1 MRKRDGEKE
10 LVNDEIKINFSFKQI
25 IYYSIFFFFNIARK
39 IFKKRRFIPIS
50 LPFFLNQIFYDRLNK
65 NLIKFKIRDYIDSIM
80 VAQVFYS
87 EDYSLEK
94 FRRNNEISQYYK
106 NILKQNLKPLIIDCG
121 AHIGL
126 ATKYF
131 SLIYPHSKLI
141 CIEPVMGN
149 FNQAKINNL
158 EYHNVEFLN
167 KAVGA
172 EDGKGSIY
180 NPKLGN
186 NAYRVNKNEKGDINI
201 ISVNSIL
208 KNLEE
213 DAIPFIIKIDIE
225 GFENELFSKNTEWI
239 DNFPIIIIE
248 LHDWM
253 LPKSSNSSNFLSSIS
268 KKNRDFLYSGEN
280 IFSIKNELSERMQN
294 NN

>member
-1 MRKRDGEKE
+1 MTEKK
-10 LVNDEIKINFSFKQI
+10 LVNYEIKINFSFKQK
-25 IYYSIFFFFNIARK
+25 IYYSIFFFFTIARK
-39 IFKKRRFIPIS
+39 IFRKKRFIPIS
-50 LPFFLNQIFYDRLNK
+50 LPFLLNQIFYYRLNK
-65 NLIKFKIRDYIDSIM
+65 NLIRFKIRDFVDFTM
-80 VAQVFYS
+80 VDQIFYS

-94 FRRNNEISQYYK
+94 FLRNNEVNQYYK
-106 NILKQNLKPLIIDCG
+106 NILKKNLKPLIIDCG

-141 CIEPVMGN
+141 CIEPIIGN
-149 FNQAKINNL
+149 FKQAKINNL

-172 EDGKGSIY
+172 EDGKGSID
-180 NPKLGN
+180 NSKLGN
-186 NAYRVNKNEKGDINI
+186 NAYRINRNEEGDINI

-213 DAIPFIIKIDIE
+213 DIIPFIIKIDIE

-239 DNFPIIIIE
+239 DNFPILIIE

-253 LPKSSNSSNFLSSIS
+253 LPKNSNSGNFLSSIS

-280 IFSIKNELSERMQN
+280 IFSIKNELNEKI
-294 NN
+294 

>member
-1 MRKRDGEKE
+1 MTEKE
-10 LVNDEIKINFSFKQI
+10 LVKHEIKINFSFKQK
-25 IYYSIFFFFNIARK
+25 IYYSIFFFFTVARK
-39 IFKKRRFIPIS
+39 IFRKKRLIPIS
-50 LPFFLNQIFYDRLNK
+50 LPFLLNQIFYDRLNK
-65 NLIKFKIRDYIDSIM
+65 NLIKFKIRDFVDFTM
-80 VAQVFYS
+80 VDQVFYS

-94 FRRNNEISQYYK
+94 FLRNYEVNQYYK
-106 NILKQNLKPLIIDCG
+106 NILKKNLKPLIIDCG

-141 CIEPVMGN
+141 CIEPVIGN

-158 EYHNVEFLN
+158 EYHNIEFLN

-172 EDGKGSIY
+172 EDGKGSID

-186 NAYRVNKNEKGDINI
+186 NACRINKNEKGDVNI

-213 DAIPFIIKIDIE
+213 DIIPFIIKIDIE

-253 LPKSSNSSNFLSSIS
+253 LPKISNSGNFLSSIS

-280 IFSIKNELSERMQN
+280 IFSIKNELNEKIG
-294 NN
+294 

>member
-1 MRKRDGEKE
+1 MREREREREREGQRE
-10 LVNDEIKINFSFKQI
+10 NFSFKQK
-25 IYYSIFFFFNIARK
+25 IYYSIFFFFKIAVK
-39 IFKKRRFIPIS
+39 IFKKKRLIPIS

-65 NLIKFKIRDYIDSIM
+65 NLIKVKIRDYVDFTM
-80 VAQVFYS
+80 VAQVFYY

-94 FRRNNEISQYYK
+94 FQRNNEINRYYK

-121 AHIGL
+121 GHIGL

-131 SLIYPHSKLI
+131 SLIYPDSKLI
-141 CIEPVMGN
+141 CIEPVINN

-158 EYHNVEFLN
+158 QYHNVEFLN

-186 NAYRVNKNEKGDINI
+186 NAYRINKNEEGDINI

-208 KNLEE
+208 KNSEE
-213 DAIPFIIKIDIE
+213 DIIPFIIKIDIE

-280 IFSIKNELSERMQN
+280 IFSIKNELNEKI
-294 NN
+294 

>member
-1 MRKRDGEKE
+1 MTEKK
-10 LVNDEIKINFSFKQI
+10 LVNYEIKINFSFKQK
-25 IYYSIFFFFNIARK
+25 IYYSIFFFFTIARK
-39 IFKKRRFIPIS
+39 IFRKKRLIPIS
-50 LPFFLNQIFYDRLNK
+50 LPFLLNQIFYDRLNK
-65 NLIKFKIRDYIDSIM
+65 NLIKFKIRDFVDFTM
-80 VAQVFYS
+80 VDQVFYS

-94 FRRNNEISQYYK
+94 FLRNYEVNQYYK
-106 NILKQNLKPLIIDCG
+106 NILKKNLKPLIIDCG

-141 CIEPVMGN
+141 CIEPVIGN

-158 EYHNVEFLN
+158 EYHNIEFLN

-172 EDGKGSIY
+172 EDGKGSID

-186 NAYRVNKNEKGDINI
+186 NAYRINKNEKGDVNI

-213 DAIPFIIKIDIE
+213 DIIPFIIKIDIE

-253 LPKSSNSSNFLSSIS
+253 LPKSSNSGNFLSSIS

-280 IFSIKNELSERMQN
+280 IFSIKNELNEKIG
-294 NN
+294 

>member
-1 MRKRDGEKE
+1 MTEKK
-10 LVNDEIKINFSFKQI
+10 LVNYEIKINFSVKQK
-25 IYYSIFFFFNIARK
+25 IYYTIFFFFTIARK
-39 IFKKRRFIPIS
+39 IFRKKRLIPIS
-50 LPFFLNQIFYDRLNK
+50 LPFSLNQIFYDRLNK
-65 NLIKFKIRDYIDSIM
+65 NLIRFKIRDYADFTM
-80 VAQVFYS
+80 VDQIFYS

-94 FRRNNEISQYYK
+94 FLRNNEVSQYYK
-106 NILKQNLKPLIIDCG
+106 NILKKNLKPLIIDCG

-141 CIEPVMGN
+141 CIEPVIDN

-172 EDGKGSIY
+172 EDGRGSID
-180 NPKLGN
+180 NSKLGN
-186 NAYRVNKNEKGDINI
+186 NAYRINRNEEGDINI

-208 KNLEE
+208 KNLKE
-213 DAIPFIIKIDIE
+213 DIIPFIIKIDIE
-225 GFENELFSKNTEWI
+225 GFENELFSKNTEWV

-253 LPKSSNSSNFLSSIS
+253 LPKSSNSGNFLSSIS

-280 IFSIKNELSERMQN
+280 IFSIKNELNEKI
-294 NN
+294 

>member
-1 MRKRDGEKE
+1 MTKKE
-10 LVNDEIKINFSFKQI
+10 LVKHEIKINFSFKQK
-25 IYYSIFFFFNIARK
+25 IYYSIFFFFTVARK
-39 IFKKRRFIPIS
+39 IFRKKRLIPIS
-50 LPFFLNQIFYDRLNK
+50 LPFLLNQIFYDRLNK
-65 NLIKFKIRDYIDSIM
+65 NLIKFKIRDFVDFTM
-80 VAQVFYS
+80 VDQVFYS

-94 FRRNNEISQYYK
+94 FLRNYEVNQYYK
-106 NILKQNLKPLIIDCG
+106 NILKKNLKPLIIDCG

-141 CIEPVMGN
+141 CIEPVIGN

-158 EYHNVEFLN
+158 EYHNIEFLN

-172 EDGKGSIY
+172 EDGKGSID

-186 NAYRVNKNEKGDINI
+186 NAYRINKNEKGDVNI

-213 DAIPFIIKIDIE
+213 DIIPFIIKIDIE

-239 DNFPIIIIE
+239 DNFPILIIE

-253 LPKSSNSSNFLSSIS
+253 LPKSSNSGNFLSSIS

-280 IFSIKNELSERMQN
+280 IFSIKNELNEKIG
-294 NN
+294 

>member
-1 MRKRDGEKE
+1 
-10 LVNDEIKINFSFKQI
+10 
-25 IYYSIFFFFNIARK
+25 
-39 IFKKRRFIPIS
+39 
-50 LPFFLNQIFYDRLNK
+50 
-65 NLIKFKIRDYIDSIM
+65 M

-149 FNQAKINNL
+149 CNQAKINNL

-253 LPKSSNSSNFLSSIS
+253 LTKSSNSSIFLSSIS
-268 KKNRDFLYSGEN
+268 KKN
-280 IFSIKNELSERMQN
+280 
-294 NN
+294 

>member
-1 MRKRDGEKE
+1 MKERE
-10 LVNDEIKINFSFKQI
+10 LVNNEIKINFSFKQK
-25 IYYSIFFFFNIARK
+25 IYYLIFFFLKVVVK
-39 IFKKRRFIPIS
+39 IFRKKRLIPVS
-50 LPFFLNQIFYDRLNK
+50 LPFFFNQIFYDRLNK
-65 NLIKFKIRDYIDSIM
+65 NLIKFRIRDYVDFTM

-94 FRRNNEISQYYK
+94 FRRNDEVNRYYK
-106 NILKQNLKPLIIDCG
+106 NILKRNLKPLIIDCG

-141 CIEPVMGN
+141 CIEPVIDN
-149 FNQAKINNL
+149 FNQARINNL
-158 EYHNVEFLN
+158 KYHNVEFLN

-172 EDGKGSIY
+172 EEGKGSIY

-186 NAYRVNKNEKGDINI
+186 NACRINRNEEGDINI
-201 ISVNSIL
+201 ISINSIL
-208 KNLEE
+208 KNSGEGI
-213 DAIPFIIKIDIE
+213 IPFIVKIDIE

-253 LPKSSNSSNFLSSIS
+253 LPKSLNSSNFLSSIS

-280 IFSIKNELSERMQN
+280 IFSIKNELNEKIQN
-294 NN
+294 NNKN

>member
-1 MRKRDGEKE
+1 MTEKK
-10 LVNDEIKINFSFKQI
+10 LVNYEIKINFSFKQK
-25 IYYSIFFFFNIARK
+25 IYYSIFFFFTIARK
-39 IFKKRRFIPIS
+39 IFRKKRFIPIS
-50 LPFFLNQIFYDRLNK
+50 LPFLLNQIFYDRLNK
-65 NLIKFKIRDYIDSIM
+65 NLIRFKIRDFVDFTM
-80 VAQVFYS
+80 VDQIFYS

-94 FRRNNEISQYYK
+94 FLRNNEVNQYYK
-106 NILKQNLKPLIIDCG
+106 NILKKNLKPLIIDCG

-141 CIEPVMGN
+141 CIEPIIGN
-149 FNQAKINNL
+149 FKQAKINNL

-172 EDGKGSIY
+172 EDGKGSID
-180 NPKLGN
+180 NSKLGN
-186 NAYRVNKNEKGDINI
+186 NAYRINRNEEGDINI

-213 DAIPFIIKIDIE
+213 DIIPFIIKIDIE

-239 DNFPIIIIE
+239 DNFPILIIE

-253 LPKSSNSSNFLSSIS
+253 LPKNSNSGNFLSSIS

-280 IFSIKNELSERMQN
+280 IFSIKNELNEKI
-294 NN
+294 

>member
-1 MRKRDGEKE
+1 MTKKE
-10 LVNDEIKINFSFKQI
+10 LVKHEIKINFSFKQK
-25 IYYSIFFFFNIARK
+25 IYYSIFFFFTVARK
-39 IFKKRRFIPIS
+39 IFRKKRLIPIS
-50 LPFFLNQIFYDRLNK
+50 LPFLLNQIFYDRLNK
-65 NLIKFKIRDYIDSIM
+65 NLIKFKIRDFVDFTM
-80 VAQVFYS
+80 VDQVFYS

-94 FRRNNEISQYYK
+94 FLRNYEVNQYYK
-106 NILKQNLKPLIIDCG
+106 NILKKNLKPLIIDCG

-141 CIEPVMGN
+141 CIEPVIGN

-158 EYHNVEFLN
+158 EYHNIEFLN

-172 EDGKGSIY
+172 EDGKGSID

-186 NAYRVNKNEKGDINI
+186 NAYRINKNEKGDVNI

-213 DAIPFIIKIDIE
+213 DIIPFIIKIDIE

-253 LPKSSNSSNFLSSIS
+253 LPKSSNSGNFLSSIS

-280 IFSIKNELSERMQN
+280 IFSIKNELNEKIG
-294 NN
+294 

>member
-1 MRKRDGEKE
+1 MTKKE
-10 LVNDEIKINFSFKQI
+10 LVKHEIKINFSFKQK
-25 IYYSIFFFFNIARK
+25 IYYSIFFFFTVARK
-39 IFKKRRFIPIS
+39 IFRKKRLIPIS
-50 LPFFLNQIFYDRLNK
+50 LPFLLNQIFYDRLNK
-65 NLIKFKIRDYIDSIM
+65 NLIKFKIRDFVDFTM
-80 VAQVFYS
+80 VDQIFYS

-94 FRRNNEISQYYK
+94 FLRNYEVNQYYK
-106 NILKQNLKPLIIDCG
+106 NILKKNLKPLIIDCG

-141 CIEPVMGN
+141 CIEPVIGN

-158 EYHNVEFLN
+158 EYHNIEFLN

-172 EDGKGSIY
+172 EDGKGSID

-186 NAYRVNKNEKGDINI
+186 NAYRINKNEKGDVNI

-213 DAIPFIIKIDIE
+213 DIIPFIIKIDIE

-253 LPKSSNSSNFLSSIS
+253 LPKSSNSGNFLSSIS

-280 IFSIKNELSERMQN
+280 VFSIKNELNEKI
-294 NN
+294 